1 MPAPTMSF
9 DEENQQQEILPP
21 APISQDLEVRVFGS
35 LVTAQ
40 RVAVARNEKA
50 IVQKLREAAAVYGD
64 NYYYEWETKNRDGTR
79 GLVTGI
85 TIKGAMTVV
94 RLFGNCAVDVRA
106 VPFNETHDMFYARFA
121 DLETG
126 FSTVRAFKQRKNQN
140 IGMKDKER
148 GEDIIFQIGQSKAIR
163 NVINNALQDF
173 CGEVVE
179 KSRNALIEKMEG
191 DGKFADKVAGALK
204 GLMEKHAITDKMA
217 EAYIGRPLPEWVN
230 RHIAKMYVAMKSID
244 NGDATVNDV
253 FASEAVTIKP
263 TETDKKPAAEGGGK
277 EGNGN
282 SGQPAA
288 DSGTGGKR
296 QPAKRNAA
304 KAGVDNSDGKPAEQ
318 QQAAQ
323 QGQAPVQD
331 TAAKASAPAA
341 EQSQAGQS
349 QPAEQASAPDGAN
362 QTKPIAQEGGGDNLS
377 PPSTQKSEPKQPPA
391 PPVGE
396 DEDWFTSEA

>member
-9 DEENQQQEILPP
+9 DEENQEILPP
-21 APISQDLEVRVFGS
+21 AGPISQDLEVRVFGS

-106 VPFNETHDMFYARFA
+106 VPFSETHDMFYARFA

-126 FSTVRAFKQRKNQN
+126 FSTVRAFKQRRSQN

-204 GLMEKHAITDKMA
+204 SLMEKHTISDKMA
-217 EAYIGRPLPEWVN
+217 ETYIGRPLAEWVN

-244 NGDATVNDV
+244 NGDAAVSDV
-253 FASEAVTIKP
+253 FASDTATIKP
-263 TETDKKPAAEGGGK
+263 IEEKKEPPKQEAGKEGDGPTTNAAGAARGGRKSRQPAQAAESGGQASTAETAKAEAKPAAQK
-277 EGNGN
+277 
-282 SGQPAA
+282 QPAA
-288 DSGTGGKR
+288 TETKTEAAQPQEQTSAPGG
-296 QPAKRNAA
+296 
-304 KAGVDNSDGKPAEQ
+304 G
-318 QQAAQ
+318 QQAN
-323 QGQAPVQD
+323 
-331 TAAKASAPAA
+331 S
-341 EQSQAGQS
+341 
-349 QPAEQASAPDGAN
+349 
-362 QTKPIAQEGGGDNLS
+362 IAQGAPGDNLS
-377 PPSTQKSEPKQPPA
+377 GAPTQQQPKQPPA
-391 PPVGE
+391 PPV
-396 DEDWFTSEA
+396 DEDGSWFTSEE